1 MAGKS
6 ALLLASLLGG
16 VAGFVGGQFGSS
28 QAPSGPSLE
37 VAALEARL
45 AALEARRADAPGLR
59 GEVRAPLAGTPAAAV
74 PTGGE
79 ALERGL
85 IEVLRAPSAELRTLL
100 AAAPRF
106 EGGDLPEGTPP
117 AKEGGAD
124 GAVSLD
130 KRIEGIDAQIDS
142 AAETYGLHHTQ
153 VEALKELTR
162 RALARTAEAQ
172 AAGAGKEDLRRLE
185 VDVQGEVRQIL
196 GEDTYAAVERS
207 RVTREARG
215 KLTWLSAAVGL
226 TEAQHTRLDAI
237 LAEGVERALPD
248 VIRVRT
254 EHLSPQAFEEA
265 QARLGAGR
273 TKDWD
278 RIRNDLLTPEQ
289 RARIPGK

>member
-1 MAGKS
+1 MAGKT
-6 ALLLASLLGG
+6 ALLLASVLGG
-16 VAGFVGGQFGSS
+16 VAGFVGGQLGSS

-45 AALEARRADAPGLR
+45 AALEARRSDPPGLR
-59 GEVRAPLAGTPAAAV
+59 GEVRAPLPGTSPAAA

-85 IEVLRAPSAELRTLL
+85 IEVLRAPSPELRTLL
-100 AAAPRF
+100 AAAPRI
-106 EGGDLPEGTPP
+106 EAGDVPEGTP

-124 GAVSLD
+124 GSTSLD

-153 VEALKELTR
+153 VDALKELTR

-172 AAGAGKEDLRRLE
+172 AAGAGKEELRGIE

-215 KLTWLSAAVGL
+215 KLTWLAAAVGL
-226 TEAQHTRLDAI
+226 TEAQHTQLDAI